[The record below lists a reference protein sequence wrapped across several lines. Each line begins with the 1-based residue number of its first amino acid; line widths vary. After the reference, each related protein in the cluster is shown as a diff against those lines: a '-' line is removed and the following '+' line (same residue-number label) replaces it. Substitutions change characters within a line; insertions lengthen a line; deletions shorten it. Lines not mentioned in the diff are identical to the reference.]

1 MFVRNAFSKRD
12 RRQYSLGD
20 GTAPLFCERLTE
32 EGELILEQKGREN
45 IVDIV
50 KASFEASKVYSIL
63 DRFQVT
69 GDQSALQQVES
80 FYADVVN
87 VPKTLADAH
96 NAMVNMRNQ
105 FDSLPGYV
113 KSSFD
118 NSSDKFAASVMD
130 GTVREKMRS
139 AYKRRLEK
147 VKVKGPSSGPL
158 YQTKRLEK
166 KSNKKEMKSND

>member
-1 MFVRNAFSKRD
+1 MFVRNSFSKRD
-12 RRQYSLGD
+12 RRQFSLGD

-32 EGELILEQKGREN
+32 EGELVLEQKGREN

-63 DRFQVT
+63 DRFKVT
-69 GDQSALQQVES
+69 GDQSALQKVES

-96 NAMVNMRNQ
+96 NAMVNIRSQ
-105 FDSLPGYV
+105 FDTLPAYV

-118 NSSDKFAASVMD
+118 NSSDKFASSVMD

-139 AYKRRLEK
+139 AYKQRLEK
-147 VKVKGPSSGPL
+147 VKVKGPASGPL
-158 YQTKRLEK
+158 YQTKK
-166 KSNKKEMKSND
+166 AVNKSDKKENK